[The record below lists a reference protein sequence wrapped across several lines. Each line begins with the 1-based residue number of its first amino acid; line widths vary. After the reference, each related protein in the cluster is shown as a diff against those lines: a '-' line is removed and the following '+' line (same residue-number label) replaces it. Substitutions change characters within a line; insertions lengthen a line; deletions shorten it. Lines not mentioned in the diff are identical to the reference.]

1 MPRQALFLSLIILV
15 NLLSPFLLL
24 SPGAQAQE
32 EYVFHDYERLYRDM
46 QDLESQYPDLMVMS
60 TIGEAID
67 QGLWNPDH
75 PYNKRQLWSA
85 YLTDHANETGL
96 DLRPEIYIDGGHHG
110 NEQAG
115 SETAFILIKYLVER
129 YGTDELVTWLMDNS
143 RIYITPMINPDGN
156 AHDTRFNTNRVDLNR
171 NYPFEWDNQ
180 NSIWGGHGSGP
191 ASEPEVAAN
200 VAFMRSIDPVL
211 YLTEHTG
218 IVLLIYAWSYTY
230 DPPPD
235 WAMYQMAGDVISE
248 LYGIPNRQASTG
260 LYTAA
265 GTSKD
270 FGYGDSL
277 APSWTFE
284 VDDEQ
289 FNPISDEPVEERLAD
304 IIDANLL
311 LMEMAA
317 KGLLSPKPEVAK
329 VTLPK
334 DIESEK
340 KFSLTFNITNPSYG
354 FIDNGTARLVSVSR
368 LGIEHPTQNFTLHP
382 YNSTEIVFNL
392 TPYDDVTF
400 DYQLELEYHP
410 YMIRNHTLLYL
421 HYMGEFEVTDES
433 MLMKALTSPFT
444 ILGIVLLLVLI
455 GAYLYRRF
463 DGDGAEEPP
472 LEAEKV

>member
-1 MPRQALFLSLIILV
+1 MSRLALPICLCLIV
-15 NLLSPFLLL
+15 NLAAPLLL
-24 SPGAQAQE
+24 AAQQAQAQE

-46 QDLESQYPDLMVMS
+46 QELESQYPDLMVMS

-67 QGLWNPDH
+67 LGLWKPDH
-75 PYNKRQLWSA
+75 PYNKRQLWNA
-85 YLTDHANETGL
+85 YLTNHANETSL
-96 DLRPEIYIDGGHHG
+96 DERPEIYIDGGHHG

-115 SETAFILIKYLVER
+115 SETAFLLVKYLVER
-129 YGTDELVTWLMDNS
+129 YGSDENVTWLMDNA

-156 AHDTRFNTNRVDLNR
+156 FHDTRFNSNHVDLNR
-171 NYPFEWDNQ
+171 NYPFEWDNAD
-180 NSIWGGHGSGP
+180 SIWGGHGDGP

-218 IVLLIYAWSYTY
+218 ITLLIYAWSYTY

-235 WAMYQMAGDVISE
+235 WAMYQMAGDVITE

-270 FGYGDSL
+270 FGYGDLL

-317 KGLLSPKPEVAK
+317 KGLYSPKPEVAS
-329 VTLPK
+329 VSIPR
-334 DIESEK
+334 DIEREEK
-340 KFSLTFNITNPSYG
+340 FPLVFNITNPSYG

-382 YNSTEIVFNL
+382 YNSTEIVFNV
-392 TPYDDVTF
+392 TPYDDKTF
-400 DYQLELEYHP
+400 DYQLELEYRTF
-410 YMIRNHTLLYL
+410 MIRNNSLLYL
-421 HYMGEFEVTDES
+421 HHMGEFEVEDES
-433 MLMKALTSPFT
+433 FVAKVLTSPFG
-444 ILGIVLLLVLI
+444 ILGILLTLVLLVALI
-455 GAYLYRRF
+455 FRDREK
-463 DGDGAEEPP
+463 GDEGV
-472 LEAEKV
+472 LEAERP